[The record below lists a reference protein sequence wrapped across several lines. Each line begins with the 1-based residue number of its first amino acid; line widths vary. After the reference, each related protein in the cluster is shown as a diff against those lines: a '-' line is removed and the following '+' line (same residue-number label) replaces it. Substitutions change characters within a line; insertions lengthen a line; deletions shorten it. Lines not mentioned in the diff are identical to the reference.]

1 MAEYGLY
8 GAMVRHSLPLPET
21 IKKTA
26 KDADPSD
33 SCAPW
38 LLGEFI
44 YFALQ
49 TYDTLDAMVNH
60 GRTHG
65 GARDTNPS
73 GSNFFFKFMQFLGKK
88 LPK

>member
-26 KDADPSD
+26 KDADPND

-44 YFALQ
+44 LI
-49 TYDTLDAMVNH
+49 LH
-60 GRTHG
+60 LKHI
-65 GARDTNPS
+65 
-73 GSNFFFKFMQFLGKK
+73 
-88 LPK
+88 